1 MFVAKFETADAD
13 KNLFLTAAELKTAF
27 ADI

>member
-13 KNLFLTAAELKTAF
+13 
-27 ADI
+27 